1 MFGLYKRSL
10 DDANGL
16 TTLLAMVLLDE
27 SVYKAQRNALIE
39 FAKQS
44 PAKNAHE
51 LALQTHTAMC
61 ELAARMWKDGK
72 VPLGMPG
79 FLWKAKHE
87 DIEPR

>member
-1 MFGLYKRSL
+1 MFGTYKRSL

-16 TTLLAMVLLDE
+16 TALLTLVLLDE

-44 PAKNAHE
+44 SAKNAHE

-61 ELAARMWKDGK
+61 ELAAKMWKNGK
-72 VPLGMPG
+72 VPLGAPG
-79 FLWKAKHE
+79 FLWKAKQG